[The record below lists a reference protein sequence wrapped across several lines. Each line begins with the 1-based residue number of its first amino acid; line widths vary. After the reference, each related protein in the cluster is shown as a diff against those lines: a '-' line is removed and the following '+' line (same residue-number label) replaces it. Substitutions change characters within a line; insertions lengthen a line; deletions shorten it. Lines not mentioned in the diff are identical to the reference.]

1 MSRRELR
8 VQLKQVHNIVSTRST
23 LVVVIVALL
32 AYLCVER
39 VRNSSAFQPAQAP
52 TRGARGTYTTNF
64 PSAESPISEAHNWVT
79 GRAAGLD
86 WADVL
91 TTVGLAF
98 GTEAGDVL
106 YDDSTALLVG
116 NWGPDQMA
124 EALVRTVNQ
133 TDTFSE
139 EVELRLR
146 SSLSPHSATG
156 YEVNFRCSKTANAYA
171 EIVRWNGPLGSFTY
185 LKRMRG
191 SKLGVKDGDVVK
203 ATIIRNVITAY
214 INNVQVIQTRDAT
227 YQAGSPGMG
236 FYNNG
241 NAAANSDFGF
251 ASFRASDQWA
261 ASPAD

>member
-1 MSRRELR
+1 MKIHKIL
-8 VQLKQVHNIVSTRST
+8 STWFT
-23 LVVVIVALL
+23 LVVVILALL
-32 AYLCVER
+32 VYLGVER
-39 VRNSSAFQPAQAP
+39 IRSSSAFQPAQAP
-52 TRGARGTYTTNF
+52 TFGARGTYATNF
-64 PSAESPISEAHNWVT
+64 PAAENPISEAHNWVT

-86 WADVL
+86 WADVR
-91 TTVGLAF
+91 TTAGLAF
-98 GTEAGDVL
+98 GTEAGAVL

-116 NWGPDQMA
+116 NWGPDQMT
-124 EALVRTVNQ
+124 EAAVRTANQ
-133 TDTFSE
+133 TDAFSE

-156 YEVNFRCSKTANAYA
+156 YEVNFRCSKTANAYT

-191 SKLGVKDGDVVK
+191 SKFWVKDGDVIK
-203 ATIIRNVITAY
+203 ATVIGNVVTAY
-214 INNVQVIQTRDAT
+214 INGVQVIQVRDAT

-241 NAAANSDFGF
+241 NAAANGDFGY

-261 ASPAD
+261 ASSAR